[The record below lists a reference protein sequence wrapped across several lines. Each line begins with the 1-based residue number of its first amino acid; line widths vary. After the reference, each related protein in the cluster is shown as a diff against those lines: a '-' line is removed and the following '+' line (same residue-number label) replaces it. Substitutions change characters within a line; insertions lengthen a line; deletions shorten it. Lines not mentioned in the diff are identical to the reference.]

1 MAKFPEAEAVLMSV
15 KVCHKCKSRN
25 PKTATKCRKC
35 GYRYLRGK
43 KKGKGG
49 KGAAG
54 GAAK

>member
-1 MAKFPEAEAVLMSV
+1 MAKFPEAEAALSSI
-15 KVCHKCKSRN
+15 KICHKCKSRN

-35 GYRYLRGK
+35 GYRYLRQK

-49 KGAAG
+49 KGGA